1 MPKFSPLGDFMLSGC
16 HFAFGNIS
24 LGTNIS
30 GNLCLVLF
38 VCWFCFC
45 AVQTSAEWNYQK
57 SAILLYL
64 SVCRLLPFS
73 VSKAEDCWRLILFI
87 RKWLVCCNLFL
98 WEAVPTAAILLSS
111 WKLQFPV
118 KKSRQSSMIFGAY
131 SGSSAFSTVR
141 HLNMSC
147 WG

>member
-1 MPKFSPLGDFMLSGC
+1 MPKFSPSGGFMLSEC

-30 GNLCLVLF
+30 GSLCMFLF
-38 VCWFCFC
+38 VWLVCFC
-45 AVQTSAEWNYQK
+45 AVRTSTEWNYQK
-57 SAILLYL
+57 SAVLFYL

-73 VSKAEDCWRLILFI
+73 ASKAEDCWRLTLFI
-87 RKWLVCCNLFL
+87 RKWLVCCNLLL
-98 WEAVPTAAILLSS
+98 WEAVPTAAILLSY
-111 WKLQFPV
+111 WKLQFSV
-118 KKSRQSSMIFGAY
+118 KKIRQTSMIFGAC